1 MNAFKLLWA
10 LLALVC
16 MSQTSVAQDELPVLT
31 EKDSIVVSSWMFS
44 IGTNIVDDSGDEF
57 GSLFDVQDSWNYVPF
72 PSRISI
78 GRYFESG
85 LGLEAIGTYNTYEA
99 GKIVDGVVN
108 PEDVDYFAIDFR
120 ASYDLNKILGET
132 GWFDPYVGIGAGY
145 TDANNQGRGTYNATV
160 GFRTWFSERF
170 GLDFNSTGK
179 WAMSTENA
187 TNHIQH
193 AAGVVYQFDV
203 EKGLSRKGQEKLAL
217 IQEIEREQQR
227 VQDSIAAAKRAEE
240 EARRL
245 AEELE
250 RQREA
255 ERLAS
260 KEQAEEDDR
269 STRLNQLQEQVNA
282 LGNVHFALNSSY
294 LAGEEKILLDALVQI
309 LNENEDIGLMVS
321 SHTDSRG
328 TDMYNMW
335 LSERRLARTVDYLI
349 AKGIS
354 EGRIQRMAFG
364 EERLTNE
371 CDDRTPCSSEKH
383 SKNRRSEFV
392 IQELE

>member
-1 MNAFKLLWA
+1 MRALKLLLA
-10 LLALVC
+10 TIALVF
-16 MSQTSVAQDELPVLT
+16 MPQTSAAQDELPVLT
-31 EKDSIVVSSWMFS
+31 EKDSIVVSSWMFTV
-44 IGTNIVDDSGDEF
+44 GTNIVDDSGDEF
-57 GSLFDVQDSWNYVPF
+57 GNLFDVGDSWNAVPF

-78 GRYFESG
+78 GRYFKSG
-85 LGLEAIGTYNTYEA
+85 LGLEAIGTYNRYKE
-99 GKIVDGVVN
+99 GKIIDGTVN
-108 PEDVDYFAIDFR
+108 QEDVDYFALDFR

-132 GWFDPYVGIGAGY
+132 GWFDPYVGVGAGY
-145 TDANNQGRGTYNATV
+145 TDANNQGRGTYNATF

-170 GLDFNSTGK
+170 GLDFNTSGK

-193 AAGVVYQFDV
+193 AAGVVYQFDI
-203 EKGLSRKGQEKLAL
+203 EKGLTRKGQEKLAL
-217 IQEIEREQQR
+217 IQEMEREQQR
-227 VQDSIAAAKRAEE
+227 IQDSIAAAKRAEE

-255 ERLAS
+255 ERLA
-260 KEQAEEDDR
+260 AEELAKEDDR
-269 STRLNQLQEQVNA
+269 STHLNQLQEQVNA

-294 LAGEEKILLDALVQI
+294 LASEEKILLDALVQI
-309 LNENEDIGLMVS
+309 LKENEDIGLMVS

-328 TDMYNMW
+328 TDEYNMW

-354 EGRIQRMAFG
+354 EGRIQKMAFG

-371 CDDRTPCSSEKH
+371 CDNRTPCSSEKH

-392 IQELE
+392 IQELN